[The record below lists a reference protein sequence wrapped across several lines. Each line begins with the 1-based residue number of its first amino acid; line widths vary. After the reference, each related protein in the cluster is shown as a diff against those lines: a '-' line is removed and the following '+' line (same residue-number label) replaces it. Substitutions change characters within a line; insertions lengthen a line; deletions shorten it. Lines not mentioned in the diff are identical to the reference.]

1 MDKGPRLTICSVY
14 HSPETK
20 EFLELNWELV
30 SRLNSAK
37 DWIWTVMDNT
47 PSDSRITVDEKKFI
61 VYKGLDIE
69 FLRDVFS
76 WPEVVSF
83 HHSMAI
89 NYLFIVYPEWI
100 NSILE
105 HMIKNDLGIFGATY
119 HPQYYKKYR
128 YFPAC
133 NCTFIDSTKIDLA
146 TVDFTQQF
154 LVHRFLKMAGAKDR
168 KELNDSL
175 SPASSWERLFRKIVK
190 FLGAATKRTKIGYLK
205 DTGYLLYKRFYGR
218 TEVKYETLQAVFRPD
233 MKSRSSLIDAF
244 FPDRWSYIPKKKDY
258 YATIGFREKGLFDF
272 SNNGFEEHMWQGK
285 PFAVHVRRVWKRKD
299 IPECTE
305 ILKKTIL

>member
-1 MDKGPRLTICSVY
+1 MDKGPRLTIFSVY

-37 DWIWTVMDNT
+37 DGIWTVMDKT

-89 NYLFIVYPEWI
+89 NYLLRRARSRFL
-100 NSILE
+100 IL
-105 HMIKNDLGIFGATY
+105 
-119 HPQYYKKYR
+119 
-128 YFPAC
+128 
-133 NCTFIDSTKIDLA
+133 
-146 TVDFTQQF
+146 

-233 MKSRSSLIDAF
+233 MKSRSSLIDSF

-258 YATIGFREKGLFDF
+258 YATVGFREKGLFDF
-272 SNNGFEEHMWQGK
+272 NGNGFEEHMWQGK

-299 IPECTE
+299 VPECTE